1 MADDEGFL
9 RRWSRRKTETK
20 LGLEPAPEPKAEALA
35 PALVPDPASGAASGP
50 ASVSAFAPPPA
61 GAAPLDP
68 APGTEAAPRLPTM
81 EDVAQLTSD
90 SDFSA
95 FVARGVDQAVRRSA
109 LKKLFADPH
118 FNVMDRLDIYID
130 DYNKPSPMPEGMLDQ
145 LKHANSFF
153 QRVAGEDEQAALET
167 PPGAPHTD
175 VAHTNAQQDTA
186 GTGNTEA
193 PTPTITT
200 PEPETR

>member
-1 MADDEGFL
+1 MSTADEGFL

-20 LGLEPAPEPKAEALA
+20 LGLEPAPELQAEAAA
-35 PALVPDPASGAASGP
+35 PAVAPGP
-50 ASVSAFAPPPA
+50 APVSAFSPPPA
-61 GAAPLDP
+61 GAIELEPVPEA
-68 APGTEAAPRLPTM
+68 EAAPRLPTM
-81 EDVAQLTSD
+81 DDVAQLTPD

-153 QRVAGEDEQAALET
+153 QRLAGDDEQAAPAS
-167 PPGAPHTD
+167 PPDAPHI
-175 VAHTNAQQDTA
+175 DTGRNDA
-186 GTGNTEA
+186 GTGNTVA
-193 PTPTITT
+193 QVPTITT
-200 PEPETR
+200 PESETR